1 MPAVTGQQTAVA
13 SVGLIGSVH
22 IHPDPGLTQLILQ
35 RQAQH
40 LRQVLTLPAG
50 LPETIP
56 ALVDKGQGH
65 FPGGSALF
73 QKLNGTD
80 IQVNLP
86 TILRH
91 KIEIKHVVLPC
102 VDYVAGSECTGRVTG
117 YVIGA
122 VAGGKKKSKSKALL
136 AAVKICQNLSNKIK
150 NLKNRVLVESL

>member
-35 RQAQH
+35 RQAQR
-40 LRQVLTLPAG
+40 LRQVLAFPAI
-50 LPETIP
+50 LPEAIP

-65 FPGGSALF
+65 FRIDVFNQNLCLAVAVTQHALHRKPGGSALL

-102 VDYVAGSECTGRVTG
+102 VDFVAGS
-117 YVIGA
+117 
-122 VAGGKKKSKSKALL
+122 
-136 AAVKICQNLSNKIK
+136 
-150 NLKNRVLVESL
+150 